1 VSNRDVLLEHATGVE
16 DLSTRGRDI
25 VGLERSLLLLVPW
38 TEGFFSDTEVRG
50 LITGLQIPRFNLVLD
65 QSIDLLESGFGD
77 LHLWLAID
85 SLFHSLSRIF
95 GDWVWRLASV
105 GSRGVSHSGIY
116 GIVFSIALLERG
128 PGTLIL

>member
-1 VSNRDVLLEHATGVE
+1 VSNRDVLLEHAAGVE

-116 GIVFSIALLERG
+116 GTVFSIALLERG